1 MHPLSLPILLQGD
14 FERLSSGAPVCHVV
28 TIEHFGGVEEM
39 EKAVFG
45 APPHSSKYTQQIIK
59 AACHSP
65 SLFPAVAAGNS
76 RFPGWLCSSEPICA
90 HRADVH
96 PNGHVNTRSGAM
108 AGVLLTQF
116 GSDSNRYACLETHV
130 GCARPCESFGP
141 FLETEYIFWYV
152 LV

>member
-108 AGVLLTQF
+108 AGVLEYLGATQIDTLASRLMW
-116 GSDSNRYACLETHV
+116 GV
-130 GCARPCESFGP
+130 PGP
-141 FLETEYIFWYV
+141 VRALVHFWKQNISSGMF
-152 LV
+152 